1 MSIRIL
7 EKMYEVLKTEK
18 FANFFSFMIGIS
30 VVAILI
36 PVCKGGECFVKKA
49 PSVSEMKENTY
60 RIGEKC
66 YQFKPKTTECPASG
80 VIEAFRGESFNS
92 SGPKSPVW
100 GLKDFAIVGVFIGA
114 ILLLDRVI

>member
-30 VVAILI
+30 IVAILI
-36 PVCKGGECFVKKA
+36 PVCKGEECFVKKA

-60 RIGEKC
+60 RVGQKC
-66 YQFKPKTTECPASG
+66 YQFKPESTGCPASG
-80 VIEAFRGESFNS
+80 VIEAFKGRS
-92 SGPKSPVW
+92 SGGSSLKLSSW
-100 GLKDFAIVGVFIGA
+100 KTKDFAMVGALIGA
-114 ILLLDRVI
+114 VLLLDRAL

>member
-30 VVAILI
+30 IVAMLI

-60 RIGEKC
+60 RIGQKC
-66 YQFKPKTTECPASG
+66 YQFKPKSTECPASG
-80 VIEAFRGESFNS
+80 VIEAFKGRISGGSNLNLS
-92 SGPKSPVW
+92 SWKR
-100 GLKDFAIVGVFIGA
+100 KDFATVGIFIV
-114 ILLLDRVI
+114 ILLLIERVI